1 MNPKKTSLEK
11 QLTEIIF
18 QALGVEEKKV
28 SPDSDFY
35 SDFNISRL
43 ELADLIMTC
52 QEKLN
57 INLDENAI
65 NKVVTVADL
74 LKLLEENSD
83 EI

>member
-1 MNPKKTSLEK
+1 MNLEK
-11 QLTEIIF
+11 QLTEIIS
-18 QALGVEEKKV
+18 QSLGIEEEKV

-43 ELADLIMTC
+43 ELVDLIMAC

-57 INLDENAI
+57 INLDEDAI

>member
-1 MNPKKTSLEK
+1 MKK
-11 QLTEIIF
+11 QLINIIS
-18 QALGVEEKKV
+18 QALGIEKEKI
-28 SPDSDFY
+28 SLDSDFY

-57 INLDENAI
+57 INLNEDAI
-65 NKVVTVADL
+65 NKITTVADL
-74 LKLLEENSD
+74 FKLLEENSD